1 MQLGRSVDK
10 ITSPRGGV
18 PTEREVSDTSL
29 PIRPP
34 SWYGEAPIGA
44 VRAGGVGCSVNRQVV
59 IMTILIK
66 ENN

>member
-1 MQLGRSVDK
+1 
-10 ITSPRGGV
+10 
-18 PTEREVSDTSL
+18 VSDTSL